1 MRPVGDPSSRMKA
14 LNWLHALSAPLLGQE
29 PRVRRHTLLVLA
41 SLPTYLASMAMIWH
55 LVHLHE
61 LSTPIAW
68 AITLAS
74 IVTFLAF
81 WLPVRTGLTQR
92 MKDPVLTFPHALAS
106 LCLCVTAYVTLDEHR
121 VNVLVLM
128 AQVIV
133 VAMLRLRPKQVL
145 GLGMVA
151 TLMLGGAFAW
161 VDWRDTAVGMLT
173 KGATHLM
180 VGGAS
185 LLLLSLVGKWVSD
198 IRTEI
203 SEQAKELRKTVLTV
217 RQLATLDQLTGLLNR
232 RVMLETLEAERQ
244 LAERHGTQWC
254 VALID
259 LDHFKQVNDRYGHP
273 TGDAVLKGFADLARQ
288 HLRAVDQVGRW
299 GGEEFLVMFPQTR
312 LNEAHASLERL
323 RKALNAWRLPDHPS
337 LQMSF
342 SAGLVQA
349 EPDDTLDQLVERAD
363 KTMYQAKASGRNR
376 SVWAPLLT
384 PDLFG
389 NPVPPPAFPA

>member
-1 MRPVGDPSSRMKA
+1 MKA
-14 LNWLHALSAPLLGQE
+14 LNWFHAISGPVLGPD
-29 PRVRRHTLLVLA
+29 PRVHRHTLLVLA
-41 SLPTYLASMAMIWH
+41 SLPTYLASLGMIWH
-55 LVHLHE
+55 LVHLNE
-61 LSTPIAW
+61 LATPAAW
-68 AITLAS
+68 GLTFAS

-81 WLPVRTGLTQR
+81 WLPVRTGLTQC
-92 MKDPVLTFPHALAS
+92 MKDPVLTFPHAVAT
-106 LCLCVTAYVTLDEHR
+106 LCLCVAAYVMLDEHR

-145 GLGMVA
+145 GLGVVA
-151 TLMLGGAFAW
+151 TLMLCGAFAW
-161 VDWRDTAVGMLT
+161 VDWRDTSVGMLT
-173 KGATHLM
+173 KGVTHLM

-203 SEQAKELRKTVLTV
+203 REQAKELRKTVLTV
-217 RQLATLDQLTGLLNR
+217 RQMATLDQLTGLLNR
-232 RVMLETLEAERQ
+232 RVMLEGLEAERQ

-259 LDHFKQVNDRYGHP
+259 LDHFKQVNDRHGHP

-299 GGEEFLVMFPQTR
+299 GGEEFLVLFPQTR

-323 RKALNAWRLPDHPS
+323 RKALNAWRLPDHPT

-349 EPDDTLDQLVERAD
+349 EPEDTIDQVVERAD

-376 SVWAPLLT
+376 SVWAPVLT
-384 PDLFG
+384 PSLFG

>member
-1 MRPVGDPSSRMKA
+1 MKA
-14 LNWLHALSAPLLGQE
+14 LNWLHALSGPLLGHE
-29 PRVRRHTLLVLA
+29 PRVRHHTLLTLA
-41 SLPTYLASMAMIWH
+41 PLPTYVNSLVMIWH
-55 LVHLHE
+55 LVYLQE
-61 LSTPIAW
+61 LSSAAAW
-68 AITLAS
+68 GVTFAS

-81 WLPVRTGLTQR
+81 WLPIRIGLTQGL
-92 MKDPVLTFPHALAS
+92 KDPVLTFPHALVTLS
-106 LCLCVTAYVTLDEHR
+106 LCVVAYVLLGKHR

-145 GLGMVA
+145 GLGMTA

-161 VDWRDTAVGMLT
+161 VDWQDTSVGMLN
-173 KGATHLM
+173 KGATHLL

-203 SEQAKELRKTVLTV
+203 SEQAKELRKAVLTV
-217 RQLATLDQLTGLLNR
+217 KQMATLDQLTGLLNR
-232 RVMLETLEAERQ
+232 RVMLETLETERQ

-259 LDHFKQVNDRYGHP
+259 LDHFKQVNDRHGHP
-273 TGDAVLKGFADLARQ
+273 IGDAVLKGFAELSRK

-312 LNEAHASLERL
+312 LDEAHASMERL
-323 RKALNAWRLPDHPS
+323 RKALNAWRLPDHPTM
-337 LQMSF
+337 QMSF

-376 SVWAPLLT
+376 SVWAPAVALGLYG
-384 PDLFG
+384 DSA
-389 NPVPPPAFPA
+389 PPPAVPS

>member
-1 MRPVGDPSSRMKA
+1 MKA
-14 LNWLHALSAPLLGQE
+14 LNWLHTPSGPLLGQE

-41 SLPTYLASMAMIWH
+41 SLPTYLASLVMIWH
-55 LVHLHE
+55 LVHLRE
-61 LSTPIAW
+61 LAAPVAW
-68 AITLAS
+68 GITLAS

-81 WLPVRTGLTQR
+81 WLPVRAGLTQHL
-92 MKDPVLTFPHALAS
+92 KDPVLTFPHAVATLG
-106 LCLCVTAYVTLDEHR
+106 LCVTAYAMLDEHR

-389 NPVPPPAFPA
+389 NHVPPPAFPA

>member
-55 LVHLHE
+55 LVHLRE

-81 WLPVRTGLTQR
+81 WLPVRTGFTQR
-92 MKDPVLTFPHALAS
+92 MTDPVLTFPHALAS

-133 VAMLRLRPKQVL
+133 VAMLRLRPRQVL

-217 RQLATLDQLTGLLNR
+217 RQMATLDQLTGLLNR
-232 RVMLETLEAERQ
+232 RVMLDTLEAERQ
-244 LAERHGTQWC
+244 LSERHGTQWC

-259 LDHFKQVNDRYGHP
+259 LDHFKQVNDRHGHP

-323 RKALNAWRLPDHPS
+323 RKALNAWRLPEQPS

-376 SVWAPLLT
+376 SVWAPLLA

-389 NPVPPPAFPA
+389 NPLPPPAFPA

>member
-1 MRPVGDPSSRMKA
+1 M
-14 LNWLHALSAPLLGQE
+14 
-29 PRVRRHTLLVLA
+29 RRHTLLVLA

-61 LSTPIAW
+61 LATPIAW

-74 IVTFLAF
+74 IATFLAF

-92 MKDPVLTFPHALAS
+92 MKDPVLTFPHSVAS
-106 LCLCVTAYVTLDEHR
+106 LCLCVAAYMVLDEHR

-133 VAMLRLRPKQVL
+133 VAMLRLRPRQVL

-217 RQLATLDQLTGLLNR
+217 RQMATLDQLTGLLNR

-273 TGDAVLKGFADLARQ
+273 TGDAVLQGFADLARQ

-323 RKALNAWRLPDHPS
+323 RKALNAWRLPEHPG

>member
-1 MRPVGDPSSRMKA
+1 MKA

-55 LVHLHE
+55 LVHLRE

-133 VAMLRLRPKQVL
+133 VAMLRLRPRQVL

-217 RQLATLDQLTGLLNR
+217 RQMATLDQLTGLLNR
-232 RVMLETLEAERQ
+232 RVMLDTLEAERQ
-244 LAERHGTQWC
+244 LSERHGTQWC

-259 LDHFKQVNDRYGHP
+259 LDHFKQVNDRHGHP

-323 RKALNAWRLPDHPS
+323 RKALNAWRLPEHPS

-376 SVWAPLLT
+376 SVWAPLLA

-389 NPVPPPAFPA
+389 NPLPPPAFPA

>member
-1 MRPVGDPSSRMKA
+1 MNA
-14 LNWLHALSAPLLGQE
+14 LTCLRSFSDPLLGQE
-29 PRVRRHTLLVLA
+29 ARVRHHTLLALA
-41 SLPTYLASMAMIWH
+41 SLPTYLANLGMIWH
-55 LVHLHE
+55 LVHLDE
-61 LSTPIAW
+61 LAAPSAW
-68 AITLAS
+68 GITLAS

-106 LCLCVTAYVTLDEHR
+106 LGLCIVAYMLLDEHR

-145 GLGMVA
+145 VLGMLA
-151 TLMLGGAFAW
+151 TLMLCGAFAW
-161 VDWRDTAVGMLT
+161 VDWRDTSVGMLN

-203 SEQAKELRKTVLTV
+203 SEQAKESRKTVLTV
-217 RQLATLDQLTGLLNR
+217 RQMATMDQLTGLLNR

-244 LAERHGTQWC
+244 LSERHGTQWC

-273 TGDAVLKGFADLARQ
+273 TGDAVLRGFADLARK
-288 HLRAVDQVGRW
+288 HLRSVDQVGRW

-323 RKALNAWRLPDHPS
+323 RKALNAWRLPDHPT

-349 EPDDTLDQLVERAD
+349 APEDSLDQLVERAD

-384 PDLFG
+384 PDLLG
-389 NPVPPPAFPA
+389 SPVPPPALPT

>member
-1 MRPVGDPSSRMKA
+1 MKA
-14 LNWLHALSAPLLGQE
+14 LNWFHAISGPVLGPD
-29 PRVRRHTLLVLA
+29 PRVHRHTLLVLA
-41 SLPTYLASMAMIWH
+41 SLPTYLASLGMIWH
-55 LVHLHE
+55 LVHLGE
-61 LSTPIAW
+61 LTTPVAW
-68 AITLAS
+68 GITLAS
-74 IVTFLAF
+74 IVTFLVF
-81 WLPVRTGLTQR
+81 WLPVRAGLTQR
-92 MKDPVLTFPHALAS
+92 MKDPVLTFPHALAT
-106 LCLCVTAYVTLDEHR
+106 LCLCVTAYVMLDEHR

-145 GLGMVA
+145 GLGVVA
-151 TLMLGGAFAW
+151 TLMLCGAFAW
-161 VDWRDTAVGMLT
+161 VDWRDTSVGMLT
-173 KGATHLM
+173 KGVTHLM

-217 RQLATLDQLTGLLNR
+217 RQMATLDQLTGLLNR
-232 RVMLETLEAERQ
+232 RVMLEGLEAERQ

-259 LDHFKQVNDRYGHP
+259 LDHFKQVNDRHGHP

-299 GGEEFLVMFPQTR
+299 GGEEFLVLFPQTR

-323 RKALNAWRLPDHPS
+323 RKALNAWRLPDHPT

-349 EPDDTLDQLVERAD
+349 EPEDTIDQVVERAD

-376 SVWAPLLT
+376 SVWAPVLT
-384 PDLFG
+384 PSLFG